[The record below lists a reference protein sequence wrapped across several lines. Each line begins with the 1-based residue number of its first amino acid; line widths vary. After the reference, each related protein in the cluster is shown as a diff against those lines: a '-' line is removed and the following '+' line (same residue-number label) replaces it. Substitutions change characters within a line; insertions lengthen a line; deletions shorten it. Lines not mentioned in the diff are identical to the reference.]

1 MDHRCHL
8 RMLMGYPPTWQHPLL
23 HLLRS
28 RHLGWQVPHRHPIRI
43 CRDNPTKRTLKAS
56 FHSPHFSLLNRRAPR
71 RSVDVGHIGKAT
83 WGTSIWGCTRECFV
97 DVCKMI
103 ELSTKKPRNFQRNCE
118 DSYNSRCLFL
128 LHLSFSSM
136 GLSVKNLS
144 SFHGEVFLYNSKL
157 FLGT

>member
-1 MDHRCHL
+1 MPSTNAHGVPTNVATPTTTSPPVSASGVASSASAPNPNMSWQPYETNPKSLFPFTTLFSIKPTCPTSVGRRGAHR
-8 RMLMGYPPTWQHPLL
+8 Q
-23 HLLRS
+23 S
-28 RHLGWQVPHRHPIRI
+28 
-43 CRDNPTKRTLKAS
+43 
-56 FHSPHFSLLNRRAPR
+56 
-71 RSVDVGHIGKAT
+71 DVGHVDFG
-83 WGTSIWGCTRECFV
+83 GCTRECFV

-128 LHLSFSSM
+128 LHLSFSSI

>member
-1 MDHRCHL
+1 MGLQPQEDCHYTHEC
-8 RMLMGYPPTWQHPLL
+8 MLIKAYLMITSLKPLACSHNRNCWL
-23 HLLRS
+23 H
-28 RHLGWQVPHRHPIRI
+28 
-43 CRDNPTKRTLKAS
+43 AS
-56 FHSPHFSLLNRRAPR
+56 VVVRP
-71 RSVDVGHIGKAT
+71 V
-83 WGTSIWGCTRECFV
+83 WGGCTRECFV

-128 LHLSFSSM
+128 LHLSFSSI